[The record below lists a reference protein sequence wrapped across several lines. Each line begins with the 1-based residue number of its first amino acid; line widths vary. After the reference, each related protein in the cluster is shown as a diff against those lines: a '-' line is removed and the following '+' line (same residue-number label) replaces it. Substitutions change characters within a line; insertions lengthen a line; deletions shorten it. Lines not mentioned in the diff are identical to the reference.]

1 MRNLHSCD
9 KYAVDTG
16 KQRLVEILKNAKQ
29 SLKIKNKLWALKKIL
44 KWRIRHT
51 FFKKMIIFLLR
62 VRLNLVA
69 RNSI

>member
-1 MRNLHSCD
+1 LRNLHSCD
-9 KYAVDTG
+9 KYAVDPG
-16 KQRLVEILKNAKQ
+16 KQRLIEILKNAKQ

-62 VRLNLVA
+62 V
-69 RNSI
+69 